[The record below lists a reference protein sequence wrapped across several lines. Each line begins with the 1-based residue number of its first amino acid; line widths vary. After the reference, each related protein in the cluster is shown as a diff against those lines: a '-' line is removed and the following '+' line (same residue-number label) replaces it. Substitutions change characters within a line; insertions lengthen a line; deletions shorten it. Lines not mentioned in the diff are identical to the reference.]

1 MDKEVWKRMTY
12 FDNQWNDEEQDF
24 YEYDSEPEDTVNL
37 PRYGNVADDLDAGDI
52 PEAEQND
59 K

>member
-1 MDKEVWKRMTY
+1 MDKEVWERMTY

-37 PRYGNVADDLDAGDI
+37 QRYDNVADDLDAGDI

>member
-1 MDKEVWKRMTY
+1 MTY

-24 YEYDSEPEDTVNL
+24 YEYDNEPEDTVNL

>member
-1 MDKEVWKRMTY
+1 MDKEVWEKMTY
-12 FDNQWNDEEQDF
+12 FDNQWNNEDQDF
-24 YEYDSEPEDTVNL
+24 YEYDSETEDTVNL
-37 PRYGNVADDLDAGDI
+37 PRYDNVADDLDAGDI

>member
-1 MDKEVWKRMTY
+1 MIY
-12 FDNQWNDEEQDF
+12 FDNQWNDEDQDF